1 MVQGINNLSDIT
13 LVTKTNLPQ
22 PVVSNSFSLLIEEI
36 RKQIYF

>member
-22 PVVSNSFSLLIEEI
+22 PVVISLLIEEI
-36 RKQIYF
+36 REQIYF